1 MEFIFSMLIA
11 TMVPLL
17 CCVIGSLDVERGSSE
32 KSRTETTP
40 KDIAMSKIETFHK
53 LQQTSHKI

>member
-1 MEFIFSMLIA
+1 MLIA